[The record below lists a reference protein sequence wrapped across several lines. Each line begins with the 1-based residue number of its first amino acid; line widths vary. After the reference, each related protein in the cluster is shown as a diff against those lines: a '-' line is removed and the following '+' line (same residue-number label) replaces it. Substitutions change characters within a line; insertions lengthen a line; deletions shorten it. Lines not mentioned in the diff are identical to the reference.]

1 MREIWKDVVGYEG
14 YYQVS
19 NLSRVMRIAGYVKY
33 RGDKRWC
40 NGRILTP
47 QDNGMGYYRVKL
59 TVDNKP
65 KAIMLHRI
73 IAMAFIENP
82 KNYPCVN
89 HKDGNKKNNNISNLE
104 WCTQKYNILHARA
117 TGLVDL
123 EKLRK
128 ATSATGKKTVKNIC
142 GWNSRKV
149 INKRNGVIYPS
160 VVASAKDYGINR
172 RYLHDVLSGK
182 GKNETTLEFL
192 KI

>member
-1 MREIWKDVVGYEG
+1 
-14 YYQVS
+14 
-19 NLSRVMRIAGYVKY
+19 
-33 RGDKRWC
+33 
-40 NGRILTP
+40 
-47 QDNGMGYYRVKL
+47 MGYYRVKL

-65 KAIMLHRI
+65 KSIMLHRI

-117 TGLVDL
+117 TGLVNMDNL
-123 EKLRK
+123 KRAMSEN
-128 ATSATGKKTVKNIC
+128 GKKTFKNIC

-149 INKRNGVIYPS
+149 INKSNGIIYPS
-160 VVASAKDYGINR
+160 VSAAAKDHGINR

-182 GKNETTLEFL
+182 GKNKTTLELL
-192 KI
+192 KIWLIVDLNLPSTDDERRWGGVMVDEEGCLVLNVMLAYG